1 MKTADIIHDICELV
15 LIVFLLLGLM
25 ACGHRIRELET
36 RQNDKALVA
45 SIESD
50 ESRILACGTRVTSLE
65 KEVEMLHS
73 KIRDMDVIVFLITN
87 KTVEVHKPVTIV
99 GAVDDLVQ

>member
-1 MKTADIIHDICELV
+1 MKTADLIHDICEVV

-25 ACGHRIRELET
+25 ACNHRIKELET

-50 ESRILACGTRVTSLE
+50 ESRILACGSRITSLE
-65 KEVEMLHS
+65 KETEMLHK
-73 KIRDMDVIVFLITN
+73 KIRDMDVTLFLITN
-87 KTVEVHKPVTIV
+87 KTVEVPKPITIV
-99 GAVDDLVQ
+99 GAVDDLIQ